1 MILDSVLFSTGEEN
15 RVKKTDKRHRLNLSY
30 IGMKTIVQS
39 LIQFIRYII
48 VHAIKAHF
56 QRYICTMGLLM
67 RINYDDKDY
76 NYTIITKGITK
87 ETKSIQ
93 INLNDMEYELVCNS
107 KGDWDAVDATV
118 SDHPGLL
125 KAIGRNIKLRYRL

>member
-1 MILDSVLFSTGEEN
+1 
-15 RVKKTDKRHRLNLSY
+15 
-30 IGMKTIVQS
+30 MKNQCPIAHK
-39 LIQFIRYII
+39 IIRYAI
-48 VHAIKAHF
+48 VDAIKAHF
-56 QRYICTMGLLM
+56 QRYTCTMGLLM

-118 SDHPGLL
+118 SDQPDLL

>member
-1 MILDSVLFSTGEEN
+1 
-15 RVKKTDKRHRLNLSY
+15 
-30 IGMKTIVQS
+30 
-39 LIQFIRYII
+39 
-48 VHAIKAHF
+48 
-56 QRYICTMGLLM
+56 MGLLM

-118 SDHPGLL
+118 SDQPDLL

>member
-1 MILDSVLFSTGEEN
+1 
-15 RVKKTDKRHRLNLSY
+15 
-30 IGMKTIVQS
+30 
-39 LIQFIRYII
+39 
-48 VHAIKAHF
+48 
-56 QRYICTMGLLM
+56 MGLLM

-87 ETKSIQ
+87 ETKAIQ
-93 INLNDMEYELVCNS
+93 INLKGIEYQLVCNS